1 MVITAEEQY
10 GGGFGQNNQNGKT
23 GAGVLGLEKFLDAI
37 SEIVAGKETKLEDL
51 DISKDI
57 EKQLTDILDQVKPY
71 LPYLT
76 ALGGW
81 KLFNLVKDDKIK
93 INWEGFAGG
102 AVAFA
107 PIITAVAWYL
117 FSKIN
122 NTAEVLSYG
131 IVAGEAFPTIDLNL
145 PQGINLGAFFVVGE
159 VLLQDVVGQLV
170 KGAQDIVQIWP
181 SGILGMSNK
190 ELIEKLK
197 EQAREAGYTE
207 EEIEKELGK

>member
-1 MVITAEEQY
+1 MVHTWQEALDEFLKEVTDPTKMEE
-10 GGGFGQNNQNGKT
+10 
-23 GAGVLGLEKFLDAI
+23 LD
-37 SEIVAGKETKLEDL
+37 VPTR
-51 DISKDI
+51 KDI
-57 EKQLTDILDQVKPY
+57 EKQLSEILDQVKPY
-71 LPYLT
+71 VPYLA

-93 INWEGFAGG
+93 IDWEGFAGG

-107 PIITAVAWYL
+107 PIITAVGWYL
-117 FSKIN
+117 FSKVN
-122 NTAEVLSYG
+122 STAEVLSYG

-170 KGAQDIVQIWP
+170 EGGKALVQVWP
-181 SGILGMSNK
+181 SGILGLSNE

-197 EQAREAGYTE
+197 EQARAEGYDV
-207 EEIEKELGK
+207 